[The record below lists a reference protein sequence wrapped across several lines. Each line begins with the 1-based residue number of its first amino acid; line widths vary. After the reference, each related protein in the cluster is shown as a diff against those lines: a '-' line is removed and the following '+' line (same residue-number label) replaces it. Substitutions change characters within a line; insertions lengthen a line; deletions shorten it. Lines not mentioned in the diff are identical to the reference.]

1 MHNAGIPSSHP
12 DFAPLAFLEC
22 PVQTLSESS
31 IGSTVLTVL
40 RSEFLAHEPARC
52 DMSSH
57 SCIKFE
63 EVHITKLSIAK
74 IWTVQQTYRLPRC
87 QYVYCRRHRGS
98 FAVLG
103 DQEVTTV

>member
-31 IGSTVLTVL
+31 ISSTVVIVL
-40 RSEFLAHEPARC
+40 RSQSLGHEPARC

-57 SCIKFE
+57 NRIKFE
-63 EVHITKLSIAK
+63 EVHVRKPSIAK
-74 IWTVQQTYRLPRC
+74 LWTVQQTYRLPC
-87 QYVYCRRHRGS
+87 SQYLYCRRQRGS
-98 FAVLG
+98 FTVLG